1 MSIEI
6 YQMPKIISS
15 RQLKAALALLG
26 WKVSELAEASR
37 VSEPTIWRL
46 ETAGGSIGGRPE
58 TAEKL
63 IGTLE
68 RAGIIFIEEDVQGPG
83 VRLRKTGATPATQ
96 PDGASKPARR
106 AKTAARK
113 KTHQRAR

>member
-15 RQLKAALALLG
+15 RQLKAALAMLG
-26 WKVSELAEASR
+26 WKVSELADASG

-46 ETAGGSIGGRPE
+46 ETAEGSIGGRPE
-58 TAEKL
+58 TVEKL

-68 RAGIIFIEEDVQGPG
+68 RAGVIFIEENGQGPG
-83 VRLRKTGATPATQ
+83 VRLRKAGKIPAA
-96 PDGASKPARR
+96 PAGPLKPARS

-113 KTHQRAR
+113 KAH

>member
-1 MSIEI
+1 MSRV
-6 YQMPKIISS
+6 ISS

-26 WKVSELAEASR
+26 WKVSELAESSG

-46 ETAGGSIGGRPE
+46 ETAEGSVGGRPE

-68 RAGIIFIEEDVQGPG
+68 RAGIIFIEADGEGPG
-83 VRLRKTGATPATQ
+83 VRLRKESRASLPAAE
-96 PDGASKPARR
+96 PVRGRNPAPIT
-106 AKTAARK
+106 KTAPRGKARK
-113 KTHQRAR
+113 RRS